1 MVKSK
6 KERKIDR
13 VNSRYAFLKRKKS
26 LIMKLRER
34 TKQKNSRVSLSLLLL
49 FFRSAVT
56 ESRAQGDELTREYGA
71 HLILHLFKVST
82 MVISFFERSK
92 LSSLRERASFGVQF
106 IFICGRGEF
115 FLDVTLE
122 SFREGSRKSSRVQK
136 KGKRSPG
143 GVEGGGG

>member
-1 MVKSK
+1 MRDLLKRAMVKSK

-34 TKQKNSRVSLSLLLL
+34 TKQKNSRVSLSLFRI

-82 MVISFFERSK
+82 IVSFFERSQ

-106 IFICGRGEF
+106 ILGEGVVANFFCIYNRG
-115 FLDVTLE
+115 
-122 SFREGSRKSSRVQK
+122 S
-136 KGKRSPG
+136 
-143 GVEGGGG
+143 